1 MNPRYEGR
9 PTPTPFSNSMM
20 PNGFYAPL
28 TTTTELKKNANYDES
43 DDEEDVGLDSRGTAA
58 QPLPAKAGL
67 RLPEKVSEGD
77 VELESDDLREVLTD
91 TPIVKKA
98 QVATV
103 VVEGDGQSELTKK
116 SSRAGRM
123 GLTRRTWS
131 RDFRKN
137 TS

>member
-28 TTTTELKKNANYDES
+28 TTTTELKKNTNYDES

-91 TPIVKKA
+91 LLSRKHRWP
-98 QVATV
+98 
-103 VVEGDGQSELTKK
+103 QSL
-116 SSRAGRM
+116 SRAMGRAN
-123 GLTRRTWS
+123 L
-131 RDFRKN
+131 RKRALELGEWV
-137 TS
+137 